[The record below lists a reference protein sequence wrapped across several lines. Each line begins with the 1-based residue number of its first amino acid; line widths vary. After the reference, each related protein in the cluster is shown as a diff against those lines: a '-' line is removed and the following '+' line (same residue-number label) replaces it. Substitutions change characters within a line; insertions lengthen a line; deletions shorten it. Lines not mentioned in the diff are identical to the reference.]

1 MSDALDLLRAVLGR
15 GCPDDASALALLEAA
30 LEAETDP
37 LLYGVIACGI
47 DEVLAME
54 RAAAW
59 AGYAFFDRVPQG
71 LVGQAEP
78 MPLDDLS
85 GVRLFRMQ
93 LFDRAVDFTAPDFDG
108 LLRLR
113 QRLRTAPQLRQRIC
127 ILPLSALRDYLTETL
142 SEDLITAARQRLS
155 QHWPYAAAQL
165 DLTAP
170 ARYGFALSLAL
181 LVTMALS
188 APFMAEFWLL
198 PVALTVLVGPASIR
212 LAALGTPA
220 SLIPPPRRPP
230 DEELPVY
237 SVLVPLR
244 NEAAMVPQL
253 FAALWALDYP
263 PARLDIKFVVE
274 ARSGATLAAIRAQL
288 GDPRVS
294 LVVVPDA
301 APHTKPK
308 ALDYALPLCTGAHV
322 VVYDAEDI
330 PDPDQ
335 LWKAAVA
342 FRDHPDL
349 VCQQA
354 RLLITN
360 GERGWLAALFA
371 AEYAAL
377 FGVLLPALA
386 RWRLP
391 LPLGGTSNHFRIA
404 TLRAIGGWDAFNVTE
419 DADLGMRLARR
430 RLRVETLD
438 SNTRE
443 HAPLRLRLW
452 LGQRTRWMK
461 GWMQTFIVHNRDP
474 LRLTD
479 DMGLGPAMVFEVLVL
494 GMILAPLLHCGLG
507 LCLALQLV
515 SGVPLFDGRG
525 WSVLYIGVLLLGY
538 GSTMAATVL
547 GLARVRGLRLLMPQL
562 LLPLYWL
569 LISVATLCA
578 LADLL
583 RRPFYWFK
591 SPHEPVAETAP
602 AAQSPPSVAPAR
614 DTAVRAAP

>member
-1 MSDALDLLRAVLGR
+1 MSDALDLLRAVLGTA
-15 GCPDDASALALLEAA
+15 CPDDAAALDLLESA

-47 DEVLAME
+47 SEALAME

-71 LVGQAEP
+71 LVGQVEP
-78 MPLDDLS
+78 MQLDNLA

-93 LFDRAVDFTAPDFDG
+93 VLDRAVDFTAPDFAG
-108 LLRLR
+108 LLRLK
-113 QRLRTAPQLRQRIC
+113 QRLRTAPHLRQRIC
-127 ILPLSALRDYLTETL
+127 LIPLAALRDYLTDTL
-142 SEDLITAARQRLS
+142 AEDLITAARQGLTQR
-155 QHWPYAAAQL
+155 WPYAAAQL
-165 DLTAP
+165 DLTMP
-170 ARYGFALSLAL
+170 ARYGFALGLLAL
-181 LVTMALS
+181 VVMALL
-188 APFMAEFWLL
+188 APFFAELWLL
-198 PVALTVLVGPASIR
+198 PVALTVLVGPSSIR
-212 LAALGTPA
+212 LAALGTPKRLA
-220 SLIPPPRRPP
+220 PPPQRPP

-274 ARSGATLAAIRAQL
+274 ARSVQTVAAVRARL

-301 APHTKPK
+301 APRTKPK
-308 ALDYALPLCTGAHV
+308 ALDYALPLCTGEHV

-335 LWKAAVA
+335 LWRAALA
-342 FRDHPDL
+342 FRNSPDL

-354 RLLITN
+354 RLLIAN
-360 GERGWLAALFA
+360 GARGWLAALFA

-391 LPLGGTSNHFRIA
+391 LPLGGTSNHFRIS

-438 SNTRE
+438 SSTTE

-461 GWMQTFIVHNRDP
+461 GWMQTFIVHNRNP
-474 LRLTD
+474 LRLVD
-479 DMGLGPAMVFEVLVL
+479 DMGLGPALLFEVLVL

-507 LCLALQLV
+507 LCLLMQLAFGA
-515 SGVPLFDGRG
+515 SLFDGRG
-525 WSVLYIGVLLLGY
+525 WSVLYTGVLVLGY
-538 GSTMAATVL
+538 GSALATTTL
-547 GLARVRGLRLLMPQL
+547 GLARVRHLHLLMPQL

-569 LISVATLCA
+569 LISLATLGA
-578 LADLL
+578 LIDLL

-591 SPHEPVAETAP
+591 SPHEPVAAEGDIR
-602 AAQSPPSVAPAR
+602 AR
-614 DTAVRAAP
+614 SRIFGLSKRARA